1 MVSTPA
7 PAPRPASPCIGICR
21 MDEATGWCEGCL
33 RTLDEIAVWGSLGP
47 AARELIWQQLP
58 ERQQIW
64 ADRQFGGGGSDGAL
78 G

>member
-1 MVSTPA
+1 
-7 PAPRPASPCIGICR
+7 

-47 AARELIWQQLP
+47 AARESIWQQLP

-64 ADRQFGGGGSDGAL
+64 AERQFGSGDSDGAAP
-78 G
+78 